1 MLRRVLGAVLLCGV
15 ALAGCT
21 AHPGQSGADPPER
34 DRAHSLW
41 LDRTAYVG
49 DNSKVIALAEG
60 AGLGSM
66 GSMTLR
72 LDTDAPP
79 YGLTVAYDSVGKPF
93 ETVDFTPQA
102 TLMLGLVGNLE
113 RVEVTSGDRSHT
125 FTSAE
130 VSRQLGYDVKTLA
143 RDEAKLRDYL
153 ESLDD

>member
-1 MLRRVLGAVLLCGV
+1 V

-21 AHPGQSGADPPER
+21 ALPSSSEQDPPAL

-41 LDRTAYVG
+41 LGRTAYAG
-49 DNSKVIALAEG
+49 DSSKVVALAEG
-60 AGLGSM
+60 AGLASVGSM
-66 GSMTLR
+66 ALR

-93 ETVDFTPQA
+93 EAVDFTPQA

-113 RVEVTSGDRSHT
+113 RVEVTSGERSQT

-143 RDEAKLRDYL
+143 RDEAKLREYL
-153 ESLDD
+153 ASLED

>member
-1 MLRRVLGAVLLCGV
+1 MVRRALGAVLLCGV

-21 AHPGQSGADPPER
+21 SLPGSPEHDPPEL

-60 AGLGSM
+60 AGLASM
-66 GSMTLR
+66 GSMALR

-79 YGLTVAYDSVGKPF
+79 YGLTVASDEVGKPF

-113 RVEVTSGDRSHT
+113 RVEVTSGERSHT

-130 VSRQLGYDVKTLA
+130 VSKQLGYDVKTLA
-143 RDEAKLRDYL
+143 QDEAKLREYL
-153 ESLDD
+153 QSLED

>member
-1 MLRRVLGAVLLCGV
+1 VVLLCGV
-15 ALAGCT
+15 ALGGCT
-21 AHPGQSGADPPER
+21 ALPGQTEADPPER
-34 DRAHSLW
+34 DRARSLW

-49 DNSKVIALAEG
+49 DNSKVIALAEET
-60 AGLGSM
+60 GLASM

-79 YGLTVAYDSVGKPF
+79 YGLTVAYDRVGKPF

-113 RVEVTSGDRSHT
+113 RVEVTSGERTRT

-130 VSRQLGYDVKTLA
+130 VSRQLGYDVKALA
-143 RDEAKLRDYL
+143 QDEAKLRDYL
-153 ESLDD
+153 QTLED